1 MKTIIKRT
9 LAVLLAL
16 LCLSSLIACGGEE
29 NVSVPETPETPD
41 TDGSSA
47 VDGSASEDSTVS
59 KTGLWKDALY
69 LKDITFGEGAKTITV
84 TVKANGQSVTFTL
97 KTDKTTVGDA
107 LMEHKLITGEE
118 GDFGLYIKTVNGILA
133 DYDVDQTYW
142 AFYIDGE
149 YAVTGVD
156 GTEISEGTAY
166 TLERTK

>member
-16 LCLSSLIACGGEE
+16 LCLSSLIACGGKE
-29 NVSVPETPETPD
+29 NVSVPETPD

-47 VDGSASEDSTVS
+47 MDGSASEDSTVS

-69 LKDITFGEGAKTITV
+69 LKDTTFGEGAKTITV
-84 TVKANGQSVTFTL
+84 TVKADGQSVTFTL

-133 DYDVDQTYW
+133 DYNVDQTYW
-142 AFYIDGE
+142 AFYVDGE

-156 GTEISEGTAY
+156 STKVTEGTVY